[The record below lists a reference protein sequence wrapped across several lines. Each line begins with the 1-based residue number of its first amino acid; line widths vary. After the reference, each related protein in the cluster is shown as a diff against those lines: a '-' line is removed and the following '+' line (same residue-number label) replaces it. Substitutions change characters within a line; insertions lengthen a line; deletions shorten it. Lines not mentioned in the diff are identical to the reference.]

1 MTFAKATLAK
11 IYGFVFVTF
20 ALGGAACAADATPG
34 ATTAPPEV
42 HTPAASS
49 LAGRMVQTMD
59 TDNNAVV
66 TPKEAHASALLHF
79 EMADSAKDGEL
90 SRQDLEAYMQ
100 NRPNL
105 IDADKDGIVSK
116 QEYLSAKG
124 PFARLEAPGNNAAS
138 EGEFNAMLGQV
149 FACLD
154 KDGDGKLTGH
164 ERPLQ
169 GLIGD
174 GKAPTGQAATLPP
187 LASLDGNNNGTLDKA
202 EWTKAFRDKFK
213 ATDKNGD
220 GQVTPE
226 DMRGV
231 RTPNDQA
238 CLKK

>member
-1 MTFAKATLAK
+1 MTFAKA
-11 IYGFVFVTF
+11 YGFVFATF
-20 ALGGAACAADATPG
+20 AIAGAACAAYATPG
-34 ATTAPPEV
+34 TPTSPPEL
-42 HTPAASS
+42 HTASASS

-59 TDNNAVV
+59 TDNNGIV
-66 TPKEAHASALLHF
+66 TPKEVHASALLHF

-90 SRQDLEAYMQ
+90 SRTDLEAYMQ

-105 IDADKDGIVSK
+105 VDADKDGSVSR

-138 EGEFNAMLGQV
+138 EAEFNATLGQV

-174 GKAPTGQAATLPP
+174 GKAPTGQAAALPP
-187 LASLDGNNNGTLDKA
+187 LAALDGNNNGALDKA

-220 GQVTPE
+220 AQVTPE

-231 RTPNDQA
+231 RKPLDQA